1 MAKFLIVVLGL
12 IYTIILIWIIRRYS
26 IKYMPGGS
34 NTRVK
39 KQTFRFAN
47 TLRIILK
54 CYFILVVFFAIFDP
68 FLWYIYPVIY
78 HFFDPANF
86 HDMNKIFA
94 ANCINFNLYL
104 DLSMLSEIKITGL
117 EQQGLSGIVSLIMPQ
132 NNIIW
137 HVYQIMDWV
146 RMLYNCYI
154 VLQLCNI
161 FTAICNG
168 DAFTGVITR
177 GLKKLGILIILW
189 NLASAVIKHYGQRL
203 ILKDISVNTEALKL
217 SPYYDLDSFLYGVFI
232 GVALLVLAGVI
243 NEAVKIYEEQRLT
256 I

>member
-1 MAKFLIVVLGL
+1 
-12 IYTIILIWIIRRYS
+12 
-26 IKYMPGGS
+26 
-34 NTRVK
+34 
-39 KQTFRFAN
+39 
-47 TLRIILK
+47 
-54 CYFILVVFFAIFDP
+54 VFFAIFDT
-68 FLWYIYPVIY
+68 FLWYIYPVIC
-78 HFFDPANF
+78 HFFDPANYY
-86 HDMNKIFA
+86 DMNKIFVP
-94 ANCINFNLYL
+94 NCINFHLYL
-104 DLSMLSEIKITGL
+104 DLSMQSAIKITGL
-117 EQQGLSGIVSLIMPQ
+117 EQQTLSGMVSLIMPH
-132 NNIIW
+132 NKILW
-137 HVYQIMDWV
+137 HVYQIMDWL

-177 GLKKLGILIILW
+177 GLKKLGILFILW

-217 SPYYDLDSFLYGVFI
+217 SPYYDLDSFLYWVFI

-243 NEAVKIYEEQRLT
+243 NEAVKMHEEQRLT